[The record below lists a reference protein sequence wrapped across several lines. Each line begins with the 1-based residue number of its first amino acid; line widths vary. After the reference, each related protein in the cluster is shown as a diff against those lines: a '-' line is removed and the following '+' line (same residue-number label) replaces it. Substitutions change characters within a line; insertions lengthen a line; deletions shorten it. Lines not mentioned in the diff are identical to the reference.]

1 VRARGLGTVPR
12 ILVVAVVLTMLTS
25 ACGTRRSHDE
35 IAAAG
40 QTVGLAS
47 AGQGDVGTTADGE
60 AGYTV
65 PEGGP
70 VFGEDGT
77 PAGGVGADE
86 AMDAEGS
93 DPGAPGQPAEGTAP
107 ADGAPQPADPGA
119 GQQGEADHS
128 AGQSAGPGAAPP
140 PAGAQAAAA
149 PGTRATIRIGVVGT
163 LSGVGG
169 TQRGSARAVQA
180 WAQWRTANG
189 GLGGHPVEVIVVDD
203 GGDPARF
210 RSALQEL
217 VEQRGVVAFVGN
229 PSGFTLTEGAVSYL
243 ESKRVPVIGGDRLG
257 DLWNSS
263 AMLFPQASAGDA
275 VIWNHMVNAHR
286 LGGDGA
292 AVGWVTCQE
301 AQICRDADR
310 LWQEY
315 APALGLDVRYRAQV
329 SVAQPNFTAEC
340 TRAMQAGVE
349 HFILGTDANSI
360 RRLANDCARQGYHPS
375 FGVLQTSDDQ
385 AREPALDG
393 GYFASATFPW
403 VAKGT
408 PATRE
413 FHQVMETY
421 APNVELS
428 AHASSGWVAAKLF
441 ERAAQGIADP
451 SDSAQILEGLW
462 SIRDE
467 TLGGLTSALTFVRD
481 QPAPHVHCFFA
492 MHIRSGAWALDAD
505 ELRCRAP

>member
-1 VRARGLGTVPR
+1 V
-12 ILVVAVVLTMLTS
+12 
-25 ACGTRRSHDE
+25 
-35 IAAAG
+35 
-40 QTVGLAS
+40 
-47 AGQGDVGTTADGE
+47 
-60 AGYTV
+60 
-65 PEGGP
+65 
-70 VFGEDGT
+70 
-77 PAGGVGADE
+77 
-86 AMDAEGS
+86 
-93 DPGAPGQPAEGTAP
+93 
-107 ADGAPQPADPGA
+107 
-119 GQQGEADHS
+119 
-128 AGQSAGPGAAPP
+128 
-140 PAGAQAAAA
+140 AGATA
-149 PGTRATIRIGVVGT
+149 TRSTIRIGVVGT

-180 WAQWRTANG
+180 WAQWRNANG
-189 GLGGHPVEVIVVDD
+189 GVNGHPVEVLVVDD

-217 VEQRGVVAFVGN
+217 VEQRGVIAFVGI
-229 PSGFTLTEGAVSYL
+229 PSGFTMTDGAVAYL
-243 ESKRVPVIGGDRLG
+243 EGKRVPVVGGDRLG
-257 DLWNSS
+257 AAWNASP
-263 AMLFPQASAGDA
+263 MLFPQASAGDA
-275 VIWNHMVNAHR
+275 VIWNHIVNTHR

-315 APALGLDVRYRAQV
+315 APALGLEVRYRAQV

-360 RRLANDCARQGYHPS
+360 RRLASDCARQGYHPS
-375 FGVLQTSDDQ
+375 FGVLQTSDEQ

-403 VAKGT
+403 VARST

-413 FHQVMETY
+413 FQEVMQTH

-441 ERAAQGIADP
+441 ERAARDLGEPATSEQV
-451 SDSAQILEGLW
+451 LEGLW
-462 SIRDE
+462 SIRDD
-467 TLGGLTSALTFVRD
+467 TLGGLTSALTFRREE
-481 QPAPHVHCFFA
+481 PAPSRYCFFA
-492 MHIRSGAWALDAD
+492 MQMRSGAWALDSE